1 MKTKKSLVFLTL
13 GAALIGLILLSM
25 RFGSVFL
32 DTQSFFSAL
41 LGLEG
46 YRTEGV
52 IIYTLRL
59 PRTLAGLLAGVGL
72 GLSGVLLQSVTDN
85 KMASPGLIGVNS
97 GAGFAVILAL
107 SLPFF
112 PIKLIPLVAF
122 LGAFLATLAIIAI
135 AGRMGMTKNTVVL
148 SGIAFSAILSA
159 GISLLSLLD
168 ADVLVSYNAFS
179 VGSLAGVEAGAL
191 LLPSILI
198 ISALSA
204 ALFAA
209 RKINLLAL
217 GAPIASSLGVKVKA
231 LRVLCMLLASASAGA
246 AVSVVGLLGF
256 VGLMSP
262 HIARALVGA
271 DARRLIPATALV
283 GADLVLA
290 ADLCGRV
297 VFAPGEMPV
306 GVLMA
311 LLGAPFFLGIL
322 LKGGRRDA

>member
-1 MKTKKSLVFLTL
+1 MKIKRLTIFSAL
-13 GAALIGLILLSM
+13 GIALFALCLLSM

-32 DTQSFFSAL
+32 DFSTFWNAILKKEGFETQS
-41 LGLEG
+41 
-46 YRTEGV
+46 
-52 IIYTLRL
+52 IILYTLRL
-59 PRTLAGLLAGVGL
+59 PRVCAGLLAGVGL
-72 GLSGVLLQSVTDN
+72 GVSGVLLQSVTDN

-107 SLPFF
+107 SLPAL
-112 PIKLIPLVAF
+112 PVALIPMISFA
-122 LGAFLATLAIIAI
+122 GAFLATLAIIAI

-148 SGIAFSAILSA
+148 SGIAFGAILSA

-168 ADVLVSYNAFS
+168 TDVLVSYNAFS
-179 VGSLAGVEAGAL
+179 VGSLAGVGADEL
-191 LLPSILI
+191 LLPAILI
-198 ISALSA
+198 ILALIA
-204 ALFAA
+204 AICAA
-209 RKINLLAL
+209 SKINLLAL
-217 GAPIASSLGVKVKA
+217 GAEIASSLGVNVKG
-231 LRVLCMLLASASAGA
+231 LRIFCMLLASALAGA

-271 DARRLIPATALV
+271 DARKLIPCTALV

-297 VFAPGEMPV
+297 LFAPGEMPV

-311 LLGAPFFLGIL
+311 LLGAPFFLIIL
-322 LKGGRRDA
+322 LKGGQRDA

>member
-1 MKTKKSLVFLTL
+1 MKTKNTATFISL
-13 GAALIGLILLSM
+13 GAVLIALCLLSI
-25 RFGSVFL
+25 RLGSVFL
-32 DTQSFFSAL
+32 DTRSFIAAL
-41 LGLEG
+41 LRRDG
-46 YRTEGV
+46 YSAQST
-52 IIYTLRL
+52 IIYTLRM
-59 PRTLAGLLAGVGL
+59 PRILSGILAGAGL
-72 GLSGVLLQSVTDN
+72 GLSGVLLQGVTDN

-107 SLPFF
+107 SIPFF
-112 PIKLIPLVAF
+112 PIRLIPIAAF

-135 AGRMGMTKNTVVL
+135 AGRMGMTKNTVIL

-168 ADVLVSYNAFS
+168 ADVLVNYNAFS
-179 VGSLAGVEAGAL
+179 VGSLAGSEAGEL
-191 LLPSILI
+191 ILPAILI
-198 ISALSA
+198 TIALA
-204 ALFAA
+204 ASIFAA
-209 RKINLLAL
+209 RRINLLSL
-217 GAPIASSLGVKVKA
+217 GAPIATSLGVNVKI
-231 LRVLCMLLASASAGA
+231 LRIFCMLIASAAAGA
-246 AVSVVGLLGF
+246 AVSAVGLLGF

-271 DARRLIPATALV
+271 DARRLIPAATLV

-297 VFAPGEMPV
+297 IFAPGEMPV

>member
-1 MKTKKSLVFLTL
+1 MKTKRSAIFILL
-13 GAALIGLILLSM
+13 GIALLALCLLSM
-25 RFGSVFL
+25 RFGSVSL
-32 DTQSFFSAL
+32 DTKSFFSAL
-41 LGLEG
+41 LRREG
-46 YRTEGV
+46 YSAQSA

-59 PRTLAGLLAGVGL
+59 PRTLAGILAGVGL

-112 PIKLIPLVAF
+112 PIKLIPLAAF
-122 LGAFLATLAIIAI
+122 GGAFLATLAIIAI

-168 ADVLVSYNAFS
+168 ADVLVNYNAFS
-179 VGSLAGVEAGAL
+179 VGSLAGSRADEL
-191 LLPSILI
+191 ILPAILI
-198 ISALSA
+198 MLALGA
-204 ALFAA
+204 AIFAA
-209 RKINLLAL
+209 KKINILAL
-217 GAPIASSLGVKVKA
+217 GAPIATSLGVRVKA
-231 LRVLCMLLASASAGA
+231 LRIFCMLLASAAAGA
-246 AVSVVGLLGF
+246 AVSAVGLLGF

-271 DARRLIPATALV
+271 DARRLIPCTALV
-283 GADLVLA
+283 GADLLLA

-297 VFAPGEMPV
+297 IFAPGEMPV

-322 LKGGRRDA
+322 LKGGKRDA

>member
-1 MKTKKSLVFLTL
+1 MKTKRPAIFIAL
-13 GAALIGLILLSM
+13 GVALLALCLLSM
-25 RFGSVFL
+25 RYGSVFI
-32 DTQSFFSAL
+32 DSESFFSAL
-41 LGLEG
+41 LRREG
-46 YRTEGV
+46 YLAQST

-59 PRTLAGLLAGVGL
+59 PRTLAGILAGAGL
-72 GLSGVLLQSVTDN
+72 GVSGVLLQSVTDN

-107 SLPFF
+107 FLPAF
-112 PIKLIPLVAF
+112 PAKLIPIAAF
-122 LGAFLATLAIIAI
+122 GGAFLATLAIIAI

-159 GISLLSLLD
+159 GISLISLLD
-168 ADVLVSYNAFS
+168 ADVLVNYNAFS
-179 VGSLAGVEAGAL
+179 VGSLAGAEASELILPAAL
-191 LLPSILI
+191 ILLAI
-198 ISALSA
+198 SA
-204 ALFAA
+204 ALCAA
-209 RKINLLAL
+209 PKINLLAL
-217 GAPIASSLGVKVKA
+217 GAPIASSLGVRVKA
-231 LRVLCMLLASASAGA
+231 LRVVCMLLASAAAGA

-271 DARRLIPATALV
+271 DARKLIPCTALV

-297 VFAPGEMPV
+297 IFAPGEMPV

-322 LKGGRRDA
+322 LKGGHRDA

>member
-1 MKTKKSLVFLTL
+1 MNIKKLTIFAIL
-13 GAALIGLILLSM
+13 GIALLGLCLLSM
-25 RFGSVFL
+25 RYGSVFI
-32 DTQSFFSAL
+32 DTGDFFSAL
-41 LGLEG
+41 LRKEG
-46 YRTEGV
+46 YETRSI
-52 IIYTLRL
+52 IIYSLRL
-59 PRTLAGLLAGVGL
+59 PRVIGGILAGVGL
-72 GLSGVLLQSVTDN
+72 GVSGVLLQSVTGN

-107 SLPFF
+107 SLPAI
-112 PIKLIPLVAF
+112 PIAAIPF
-122 LGAFLATLAIIAI
+122 ISFTGASLATLAIIAI

-168 ADVLVSYNAFS
+168 SDVLVGYNAFA
-179 VGSLAGVEAGAL
+179 VGSLAGIEAKSLTMPAVLIVSAL
-191 LLPSILI
+191 LC
-198 ISALSA
+198 

-209 RKINLLAL
+209 QRINLLSL
-217 GAPIASSLGVKVKA
+217 GAPIASSLGLNV
-231 LRVLCMLLASASAGA
+231 RGMRIFCMLLASALAGA

-262 HIARALVGA
+262 HIARALVGP
-271 DARRLIPATALV
+271 DARKLIPCTALV

-290 ADLCGRV
+290 ADLIGRV

-311 LLGAPFFLGIL
+311 LLGAPFFLAIL

>member
-1 MKTKKSLVFLTL
+1 MKTKKPLIFLSL
-13 GAALIGLILLSM
+13 GAGLVALILLSI
-25 RFGSVFL
+25 RFGSVSL
-32 DTQSFFSAL
+32 DTKSFISAL
-41 LGLEG
+41 LRQEG
-46 YRTEGV
+46 FAAQSA
-52 IIYTLRL
+52 IIYTLRV
-59 PRTLAGLLAGVGL
+59 PRTCAGILAGAGL

-107 SLPFF
+107 SLPAF
-112 PIKLIPLVAF
+112 PIELIPIAAF
-122 LGAFLATLAIIAI
+122 GGAFLATLAIIAI

-168 ADVLVSYNAFS
+168 ADVLVNYNAFS
-179 VGSLAGVEAGAL
+179 VGSLAGVEAKGL
-191 LLPSILI
+191 VLPAILI
-198 ISALSA
+198 ILSLIA
-204 ALFAA
+204 AAFTA
-209 RKINLLAL
+209 RRINLLAL
-217 GAPIASSLGVKVKA
+217 GAPIATSLGVHVGA
-231 LRVLCMLLASASAGA
+231 LRVFCMLIASAAAGA
-246 AVSVVGLLGF
+246 AVSAVGLLGF

-271 DARRLIPATALV
+271 DARKLIPCTALV

-297 VFAPGEMPV
+297 IFAPGEMPV

-311 LLGAPFFLGIL
+311 LLGAPFFLVIL
-322 LKGGRRDA
+322 LKGGKRDA

>member
-1 MKTKKSLVFLTL
+1 MLIALFLSSIRL
-13 GAALIGLILLSM
+13 
-25 RFGSVFL
+25 GSVPL
-32 DTQSFFSAL
+32 DTKSFFSAL
-41 LGLEG
+41 LRLDG
-46 YRTEGV
+46 YSTERA

-59 PRTLAGLLAGVGL
+59 PRTLAGLLAGAGL
-72 GLSGVLLQSVTDN
+72 GVSGVLLQSVTDN

-112 PIKLIPLVAF
+112 PIKLIPLAAF
-122 LGAFLATLAIIAI
+122 SGAFLATLAIIAI
-135 AGRMGMTKNTVVL
+135 AGRMGMTKNTVIL

-159 GISLLSLLD
+159 GISLLSLID

-179 VGSLAGVEAGAL
+179 VGSLAGAELSEL
-191 LLPSILI
+191 LLPTILI
-198 ISALSA
+198 ISSLTA
-204 ALFAA
+204 AIFAA
-209 RKINLLAL
+209 RKINLLSL
-217 GAPIASSLGVKVKA
+217 GAPIASSLGVKVRE

-262 HIARALVGA
+262 HIARTLVGA
-271 DARRLIPATALV
+271 DARRLIPAAALV

-297 VFAPGEMPV
+297 IFAPGEMPV

-322 LKGGRRDA
+322 LKGGHRDA

>member
-1 MKTKKSLVFLTL
+1 MKTKRPAIFIAL
-13 GAALIGLILLSM
+13 GVALLALCLLSM
-25 RFGSVFL
+25 RYGSVFI
-32 DTQSFFSAL
+32 DGKSFFSAL
-41 LGLEG
+41 LRREG
-46 YRTEGV
+46 YLAQST

-59 PRTLAGLLAGVGL
+59 PRTLAGILAGAGL
-72 GLSGVLLQSVTDN
+72 GVSGVLLQSVTDN

-107 SLPFF
+107 FLPAF
-112 PIKLIPLVAF
+112 PTTLIPLSAF
-122 LGAFLATLAIIAI
+122 GGAFLATLAIIAI

-159 GISLLSLLD
+159 GISLISLLD
-168 ADVLVSYNAFS
+168 ADVLVNYNAFS
-179 VGSLAGVEAGAL
+179 VGSLAGAEANELILPAAL
-191 LLPSILI
+191 ILLAI
-198 ISALSA
+198 SA
-204 ALFAA
+204 ALCAA
-209 RKINLLAL
+209 PKINLLAL
-217 GAPIASSLGVKVKA
+217 GAPIASSLGVRVKA
-231 LRVLCMLLASASAGA
+231 LRVVCMLLASAAAGA

-271 DARRLIPATALV
+271 DARKLIPCTALV

-297 VFAPGEMPV
+297 LFAPGEMPV

>member
-1 MKTKKSLVFLTL
+1 VKTKRSAIFILL
-13 GAALIGLILLSM
+13 GIALLALCLLSM
-25 RFGSVFL
+25 RFGSVSL
-32 DTQSFFSAL
+32 DTKSFFSAL
-41 LGLEG
+41 LRREG
-46 YRTEGV
+46 YSAQSA

-59 PRTLAGLLAGVGL
+59 PRTLAGILAGAGL

-112 PIKLIPLVAF
+112 PIELIPLAAF
-122 LGAFLATLAIIAI
+122 GGAFLATLAIIAI

-168 ADVLVSYNAFS
+168 ADVLVNYNAFS
-179 VGSLAGVEAGAL
+179 VGSLAGSKADEL
-191 LLPSILI
+191 ILPAILI
-198 ISALSA
+198 MLALGA
-204 ALFAA
+204 AIFAA
-209 RKINLLAL
+209 KKINILAL
-217 GAPIASSLGVKVKA
+217 GAPIATSLGVRVKA
-231 LRVLCMLLASASAGA
+231 LRIFCMLLASAAAGA
-246 AVSVVGLLGF
+246 AVSAVGLLGF

-271 DARRLIPATALV
+271 DARRLIPCTALV
-283 GADLVLA
+283 GANLVLA

-297 VFAPGEMPV
+297 IFAPGEMPV

-311 LLGAPFFLGIL
+311 LLGAPFFLTIL

>member
-1 MKTKKSLVFLTL
+1 MKTKKTLIFLSL
-13 GAALIGLILLSM
+13 GAALIALILLSM
-25 RFGSVFL
+25 RFGSVFI
-32 DTQSFFSAL
+32 DTKSFFSAL
-41 LGLEG
+41 LRQEG
-46 YRTEGV
+46 YLAQST

-59 PRTLAGLLAGVGL
+59 PRTLAGILAGAGL

-107 SLPFF
+107 SLPAF
-112 PIKLIPLVAF
+112 PIKLIPIAAF

-168 ADVLVSYNAFS
+168 SDVLVNYNAFS
-179 VGSLAGVEAGAL
+179 VGSLAGAEAKGL
-191 LLPSILI
+191 VLPAILI
-198 ISALSA
+198 ILSLTA
-204 ALFAA
+204 ASFAA

-217 GAPIASSLGVKVKA
+217 GAPIATSLGVKVQV

-246 AVSVVGLLGF
+246 AVSAVGLLGF

-271 DARRLIPATALV
+271 DAKRLIPCTALV

-297 VFAPGEMPV
+297 IFAPGEMPV

-322 LKGGRRDA
+322 LKGGHRDA

>member
-1 MKTKKSLVFLTL
+1 MCSSDL
-13 GAALIGLILLSM
+13 
-25 RFGSVFL
+25 
-32 DTQSFFSAL
+32 
-41 LGLEG
+41 
-46 YRTEGV
+46 
-52 IIYTLRL
+52 LRL
-59 PRTLAGLLAGVGL
+59 PRTLAGLLAGAGL
-72 GLSGVLLQSVTDN
+72 GVSGVLLQSVTDN

-112 PIKLIPLVAF
+112 PIKLIPLAAF
-122 LGAFLATLAIIAI
+122 SGAFLATLAIIAI
-135 AGRMGMTKNTVVL
+135 AGRMGMTKNTVIL

-159 GISLLSLLD
+159 GISLLSLID

-179 VGSLAGVEAGAL
+179 VGSLAGAELSEL
-191 LLPSILI
+191 LLPTILI
-198 ISALSA
+198 ISSLTA
-204 ALFAA
+204 AIFAA
-209 RKINLLAL
+209 RKINLLSL
-217 GAPIASSLGVKVKA
+217 GAPIASSLGVKVRE

-262 HIARALVGA
+262 HIARTLVGA
-271 DARRLIPATALV
+271 DARRLIPAAALV

-297 VFAPGEMPV
+297 IFAPGEMPV

-322 LKGGRRDA
+322 LKGGHRDA

>member
-1 MKTKKSLVFLTL
+1 MKTKKTLIFLSL
-13 GAALIGLILLSM
+13 GAALIALILLSM
-25 RFGSVFL
+25 RFGSVFI
-32 DTQSFFSAL
+32 DTKSFFSAL
-41 LGLEG
+41 LRQEG
-46 YRTEGV
+46 YLAQST

-59 PRTLAGLLAGVGL
+59 PRTAAGILAGAGL

-97 GAGFAVILAL
+97 GAGFAVILSL
-107 SLPFF
+107 SLPAF
-112 PIKLIPLVAF
+112 PIKLIPIAAF
-122 LGAFLATLAIIAI
+122 LGAFLATLTIIAI

-168 ADVLVSYNAFS
+168 SDVLVNYNAFS
-179 VGSLAGVEAGAL
+179 VGSLAGAEAKGL
-191 LLPSILI
+191 VLPAILI
-198 ISALSA
+198 ILSLTA
-204 ALFAA
+204 ASFAA

-217 GAPIASSLGVKVKA
+217 GAPIATSLGVKVQV

-246 AVSVVGLLGF
+246 AVSAVGLLGF

-271 DARRLIPATALV
+271 DARRLIPCTALV

-297 VFAPGEMPV
+297 IFAPGEMPV

-322 LKGGRRDA
+322 LKGGHRDA

>member
-1 MKTKKSLVFLTL
+1 
-13 GAALIGLILLSM
+13 M
-25 RFGSVFL
+25 RFGSVFI
-32 DTQSFFSAL
+32 DSKSFFSAL
-41 LGLEG
+41 FMKEG
-46 YRTEGV
+46 FETQSV
-52 IIYTLRL
+52 IIYSLRL
-59 PRTLAGLLAGVGL
+59 PRIIAGIVAGAGLGV
-72 GLSGVLLQSVTDN
+72 SGVLLQCVTGN

-112 PIKLIPLVAF
+112 PIKLIPLAAF
-122 LGAFLATLAIIAI
+122 GGAFLATLAIIAI

-168 ADVLVSYNAFS
+168 ADVLVNYNAFS
-179 VGSLAGVEAGAL
+179 VGSLAGSESDGL
-191 LLPSILI
+191 LLPAILI
-198 ISALSA
+198 ILSLA
-204 ALFAA
+204 TSIFAA
-209 RKINLLAL
+209 KRINILAL
-217 GAPIASSLGVKVKA
+217 GAPIATSLGVRVKA
-231 LRVLCMLLASASAGA
+231 LRVFCMLLASAAAGA
-246 AVSVVGLLGF
+246 AVSAVGLLGF

-271 DARRLIPATALV
+271 DARRLIPAAALV

-297 VFAPGEMPV
+297 IFAPGEMPV

>member
-1 MKTKKSLVFLTL
+1 VKTKRSAIFILL
-13 GAALIGLILLSM
+13 GIALLALCLLSM
-25 RFGSVFL
+25 RFGSVSL
-32 DTQSFFSAL
+32 DTKSFFSAL
-41 LGLEG
+41 LRREG
-46 YRTEGV
+46 YSAQSA

-59 PRTLAGLLAGVGL
+59 PRTLAGILAGAGL
-72 GLSGVLLQSVTDN
+72 GLSGLLLQSVTDN

-112 PIKLIPLVAF
+112 PIKLIPLAAF
-122 LGAFLATLAIIAI
+122 GGAFLATLAIIAI

-168 ADVLVSYNAFS
+168 ADVLVNYNAFS
-179 VGSLAGVEAGAL
+179 VGSLAGSRADEL
-191 LLPSILI
+191 ILPAILI
-198 ISALSA
+198 MLALGA
-204 ALFAA
+204 AIFAA
-209 RKINLLAL
+209 KKINILAL
-217 GAPIASSLGVKVKA
+217 GAPIATSLGVRVKA
-231 LRVLCMLLASASAGA
+231 LRIFCMLLASAAAGA
-246 AVSVVGLLGF
+246 AVSAVGLLGF

-271 DARRLIPATALV
+271 DARRLIPCTALV

-297 VFAPGEMPV
+297 IFAPGEMPV

-322 LKGGRRDA
+322 LKGGKRDA

>member
-1 MKTKKSLVFLTL
+1 M
-13 GAALIGLILLSM
+13 AALFALCLLSM
-25 RFGSVFL
+25 RLGSVAL
-32 DTQSFFSAL
+32 DTKSFFSAL
-41 LGLEG
+41 FRVDG
-46 YRTEGV
+46 YATQSV

-59 PRTLAGLLAGVGL
+59 PRTLAGLLAGAGL

-112 PIKLIPLVAF
+112 PIKLIPLAAF

-179 VGSLAGVEAGAL
+179 VGSLAGAEANDL
-191 LLPSILI
+191 LLPAILV
-198 ISALSA
+198 ISALTA

-217 GAPIASSLGVKVKA
+217 GAPIATSLGVKIKA
-231 LRVLCMLLASASAGA
+231 LRVTCMLVASASAGA

-297 VFAPGEMPV
+297 AFAPGEMPV

-311 LLGAPFFLGIL
+311 LLGAPFFLAIL
-322 LKGGRRDA
+322 LNGGLRDA

>member
-1 MKTKKSLVFLTL
+1 
-13 GAALIGLILLSM
+13 M

-32 DTQSFFSAL
+32 DFSSFWGAVLGKEGFETQS
-41 LGLEG
+41 
-46 YRTEGV
+46 V

-59 PRTLAGLLAGVGL
+59 PRICAGLLAGVGL
-72 GLSGVLLQSVTDN
+72 GVSGVLLQSVTDN

-107 SLPFF
+107 SLPMI
-112 PIKLIPLVAF
+112 PVALIPMISFA
-122 LGAFLATLAIIAI
+122 GAFLATLAIIAI

-148 SGIAFSAILSA
+148 SGIAFGAILSA

-168 ADVLVSYNAFS
+168 TDVLVSYNAFS
-179 VGSLAGVEAGAL
+179 VGSLAGVGKDEL
-191 LLPSILI
+191 LLPAILI
-198 ISALSA
+198 ILAFVA
-204 ALFAA
+204 AICAA
-209 RKINLLAL
+209 SKINLLAL
-217 GAPIASSLGVKVKA
+217 GAPIASSLGVNVKG
-231 LRVLCMLLASASAGA
+231 LRIFCMLLASALAGA

-262 HIARALVGA
+262 HIARALVGS
-271 DARRLIPATALV
+271 DARRLIPCTALV

-297 VFAPGEMPV
+297 LFAPGEMPV

-311 LLGAPFFLGIL
+311 LLGAPFFLAIL
-322 LKGGRRDA
+322 LKGGKRDA

>member
-1 MKTKKSLVFLTL
+1 MKTKKTLIFLSL
-13 GAALIGLILLSM
+13 GAALIALILLSM
-25 RFGSVFL
+25 RFGSVFI
-32 DTQSFFSAL
+32 DTKSFFSAL
-41 LGLEG
+41 LRQEG
-46 YRTEGV
+46 YLAQST

-59 PRTLAGLLAGVGL
+59 PRTLAGILAGAGL

-97 GAGFAVILAL
+97 GAGFAVILSL
-107 SLPFF
+107 SLPAF
-112 PIKLIPLVAF
+112 PIKLIPIAAF

-168 ADVLVSYNAFS
+168 SDVLVNYNAFS
-179 VGSLAGVEAGAL
+179 VGSLAGAEAKGL
-191 LLPSILI
+191 VLPAILI
-198 ISALSA
+198 ILSLTA
-204 ALFAA
+204 ASFAA

-217 GAPIASSLGVKVKA
+217 GAPIATSLGVKVQV

-246 AVSVVGLLGF
+246 AVSAVGLLGF

-271 DARRLIPATALV
+271 DARRLIPCTALV
-283 GADLVLA
+283 GADLVLT

-322 LKGGRRDA
+322 LKGGHRDA

>member
-1 MKTKKSLVFLTL
+1 
-13 GAALIGLILLSM
+13 M
-25 RFGSVFL
+25 RLGSVFF
-32 DTQSFFSAL
+32 DTKSFFSAL
-41 LGLEG
+41 LGLDG
-46 YRTEGV
+46 YSTESV

-59 PRTLAGLLAGVGL
+59 PRTVAGLLAGAGL
-72 GLSGVLLQSVTDN
+72 GVSGVLLQSVTDN

-112 PIKLIPLVAF
+112 PIKLIPLAAF

-179 VGSLAGVEAGAL
+179 VGSLAGAELDGL
-191 LLPSILI
+191 LLPAILI
-198 ISALSA
+198 ISAIA
-204 ALFAA
+204 AAIAAA
-209 RKINLLAL
+209 RRINLLAL
-217 GAPIASSLGVKVKA
+217 GAPIATSLGVNVKA
-231 LRVLCMLLASASAGA
+231 LRVACMLVASASAGA

-271 DARRLIPATALV
+271 DARRLIPAAAIV

-297 VFAPGEMPV
+297 IFAPGEMPV

-322 LKGGRRDA
+322 LKGGHRDA

>member
-1 MKTKKSLVFLTL
+1 MKTKKSAIFILF
-13 GAALIGLILLSM
+13 GIALLALCLLSM
-25 RFGSVFL
+25 RFGSVSL
-32 DTQSFFSAL
+32 DTKSFFSAL
-41 LGLEG
+41 LRREG
-46 YRTEGV
+46 YSAQSA

-59 PRTLAGLLAGVGL
+59 PRTLAGILAGVGL

-112 PIKLIPLVAF
+112 PIKLIPLAAF
-122 LGAFLATLAIIAI
+122 GGAFLATLAIIAI

-159 GISLLSLLD
+159 GISLFSLLD
-168 ADVLVSYNAFS
+168 ADVLVNYNAFS
-179 VGSLAGVEAGAL
+179 VGSLAGSRADEL
-191 LLPSILI
+191 ILPAILI
-198 ISALSA
+198 MLALGA
-204 ALFAA
+204 AIFAA
-209 RKINLLAL
+209 KKINILAL
-217 GAPIASSLGVKVKA
+217 GAPIATSLGVRVKA
-231 LRVLCMLLASASAGA
+231 LRVFCMLLASAAAGA
-246 AVSVVGLLGF
+246 AVSAVGLLGF

-271 DARRLIPATALV
+271 DARRLIPCTALV
-283 GADLVLA
+283 GADLLLA

-297 VFAPGEMPV
+297 IFAPGEMPV

-311 LLGAPFFLGIL
+311 LLGAPFFLTIL

>member
-1 MKTKKSLVFLTL
+1 ML
-13 GAALIGLILLSM
+13 GIALIALCLLSM
-25 RFGSVFL
+25 RYGSVHL
-32 DTQSFFSAL
+32 DLPSFFSAIFKK
-41 LGLEG
+41 EG
-46 YRTEGV
+46 FETQSV

-59 PRTLAGLLAGVGL
+59 PRICAGVLAGVGL
-72 GLSGVLLQSVTDN
+72 GVSGVLLQSVTDN
-85 KMASPGLIGVNS
+85 RMASPGLIGVNS

-107 SLPFF
+107 SLPMI
-112 PIKLIPLVAF
+112 PVSLIPLISFA
-122 LGAFLATLAIIAI
+122 GAFLATLAIIAI

-168 ADVLVSYNAFS
+168 TDVLVGYNSFS
-179 VGSLAGVEAGAL
+179 VGSLAGVESTEL
-191 LLPSILI
+191 ILPAILI
-198 ISALSA
+198 TISLITAI
-204 ALFAA
+204 FAA
-209 RKINLLAL
+209 SKINLLAL
-217 GAPIASSLGVKVKA
+217 GAPIASSLGVDVRG
-231 LRVLCMLLASASAGA
+231 LRILCMLLASALAGA

-271 DARRLIPATALV
+271 DARRLIPCTALV

-297 VFAPGEMPV
+297 LFAPGELPV

-311 LLGAPFFLGIL
+311 LLGAPFFLFIL
-322 LKGGRRDA
+322 LKGGGRDA

>member
-1 MKTKKSLVFLTL
+1 VKTKRSAIFILL
-13 GAALIGLILLSM
+13 GIALLALCLLSM
-25 RFGSVFL
+25 RFGSVSL
-32 DTQSFFSAL
+32 DTKSFFSAL
-41 LGLEG
+41 LRREG
-46 YRTEGV
+46 YSAQSA

-59 PRTLAGLLAGVGL
+59 PRTLAGILAGAGL

-112 PIKLIPLVAF
+112 PIKLIPLAAF
-122 LGAFLATLAIIAI
+122 GGAFLATLAIIAI

-168 ADVLVSYNAFS
+168 ADVLVNYNAFS
-179 VGSLAGVEAGAL
+179 VGSLAGSRADEL
-191 LLPSILI
+191 ILPAILI
-198 ISALSA
+198 MLALGA
-204 ALFAA
+204 AIFAA
-209 RKINLLAL
+209 KKINILAL
-217 GAPIASSLGVKVKA
+217 GAPIATSLGVRVKA
-231 LRVLCMLLASASAGA
+231 LRVFCMLLASAAAGA
-246 AVSVVGLLGF
+246 AVSAVGLLGF

-271 DARRLIPATALV
+271 DARRLIPCTALV

-297 VFAPGEMPV
+297 IFAPGEMPV

-311 LLGAPFFLGIL
+311 LLGAPFFLTIL